1 MAIEG
6 SDLNSYQT
14 LHKNPIM
21 ARYTGPKTKI
31 ARKFGEPIFGEDK
44 SFEKRNYPPGQHG
57 NARRRGKKS
66 EYAVQLMEKQKA
78 KFTYG
83 ILERQFRNLFEK
95 ASRSKGV
102 TGEVL
107 LQLCESRLDNVVYR
121 LGLSTSRSG
130 ARQLVSHRHIT
141 VNGSILNIPSYQVK
155 KGDVIGVREKS
166 KTLNIIVEANGKDA
180 SAYEW
185 LSWNRDQLQGTFVSV
200 PERLQIPENIKEQLI
215 VELYSK

>member
-1 MAIEG
+1 
-6 SDLNSYQT
+6 
-14 LHKNPIM
+14 M

-31 ARKFGEPIFGEDK
+31 ARKFGEAIFGDDK

-57 NARRRGKKS
+57 NNRRRGKKS

-78 KFTYG
+78 KYSYG

-95 ASRSKGV
+95 ANRSKGV

-107 LQLCESRLDNVVYR
+107 LQLCESRLDNTVFR
-121 LGLSTSRSG
+121 LGLSPSRSG

-141 VNGSILNIPSYQVK
+141 VNENIVNIPSYQLK
-155 KGDVIGVREKS
+155 PGDVIGVREKS
-166 KTLNIIVEANGKDA
+166 KSLQIIISSLDNNSSV
-180 SAYEW
+180 YEW
-185 LSWNRDQLQGTFVSV
+185 LTWNRDTLQGNFVTI
-200 PERLQIPENIKEQLI
+200 PQRLQIPENIKEQLI

>member
-1 MAIEG
+1 
-6 SDLNSYQT
+6 
-14 LHKNPIM
+14 M

-31 ARKFGEPIFGEDK
+31 DRKFGEPIFGDDK

-57 NARRRGKKS
+57 NAKRRGKKS
-66 EYAVQLMEKQKA
+66 EYAIQLMEKQKA

-121 LGLSTSRSG
+121 FGLSPSRSG

-141 VNGSILNIPSYQVK
+141 VNGSIVNIPSYQVK
-155 KGDVIGVREKS
+155 VGDVVGVREKS
-166 KTLNIIVEANGKDA
+166 KTMNIIVEAKGKDA

-185 LSWNRDQLQGTFVSV
+185 LSWNKDQLQGTYVSL

>member
-1 MAIEG
+1 
-6 SDLNSYQT
+6 
-14 LHKNPIM
+14 M

-31 ARKFGEPIFGEDK
+31 ARKFGETIFGDDK

-95 ASRSKGV
+95 ASRNKGV

-121 LGLSTSRSG
+121 LGLSPTRSG

-141 VNGSILNIPSYQVK
+141 INGSILNIPSYQVK
-155 KGDVIGVREKS
+155 VGDVVGVREKS
-166 KTLNIIVEANGKDA
+166 KSLNVIVEAKGKDA

-185 LSWNRDQLQGTFVSV
+185 LSWNKEQLQGTFVSV

>member
-1 MAIEG
+1 
-6 SDLNSYQT
+6 
-14 LHKNPIM
+14 M

-31 ARKFGEPIFGEDK
+31 ARKFGEAIFGDDK

-57 NARRRGKKS
+57 NNRRRGKKS
-66 EYAVQLMEKQKA
+66 EYAIQLMEKQKA
-78 KFTYG
+78 KYTYG

-95 ASRSKGV
+95 ANRSKGV

-121 LGLSTSRSG
+121 MGISPSRRG

-141 VNGSILNIPSYQVK
+141 VNGEIVNIPSYALK
-155 KGDVIGVREKS
+155 AGDVVGVREKS
-166 KTLNIIVEANGKDA
+166 KSLEVIVNSLAVS
-180 SAYEW
+180 SAVYEW
-185 LSWNRDQLQGTFVSV
+185 ITWNTEKKEGTYVAI
-200 PERLQIPENIKEQLI
+200 PERIQIPENIKEQLI

>member
-1 MAIEG
+1 
-6 SDLNSYQT
+6 
-14 LHKNPIM
+14 M

-66 EYAVQLMEKQKA
+66 EYAIQLMEKQKA

-83 ILERQFRNLFEK
+83 ILERQFRNIFEK

-121 LGLSTSRSG
+121 FGLSPSRSG

-141 VNGSILNIPSYQVK
+141 VNGSIVNIHSYQVK
-155 KGDVIGVREKS
+155 AGDVVGVREKS
-166 KTLNIIVEANGKDA
+166 KSLNIIVEANGKDA
-180 SAYEW
+180 AAYEW
-185 LSWNRDQLQGTFVSV
+185 LSWNKDQLQGTFVSV